1 MARAERLQPLAM
13 PPQPARAAPIEAL
26 PARAV
31 LLDTLGLAG
40 TVEWHLRQ
48 FRKCTGIRYGLAIS
62 DVAGFEPP
70 EGPAGAIFG
79 ICCEALSNAA
89 RHAGASL
96 VIVELTIARDE
107 VALIVRD
114 NGIGLANAAPARR
127 GGGLAAMRA
136 RSLAHRGSFE
146 MSGTP
151 SSGTTV
157 TVRLPLPQAP

>member
-13 PPQPARAAPIEAL
+13 PPHPARAAPIDAL
-26 PARAV
+26 ASDAV

-70 EGPAGAIFG
+70 EGQAGTIFYV
-79 ICCEALSNAA
+79 CCEALSNVA

-96 VIVELTIARDE
+96 VVVELTIARHE
-107 VALIVRD
+107 VAVTVRD
-114 NGIGLANAAPARR
+114 NGIGLAHAAPAARN
-127 GGGLAAMRA
+127 GGIAAMRA
-136 RSLAHRGSFE
+136 RSLAHRGSCE
-146 MSGTP
+146 ISGTQQ
-151 SSGTTV
+151 SGTAV
-157 TVRLPLPQAP
+157 AVRLPIPQAP